1 MILRFETEFICDGI
15 TRKYRHGARMTGA
28 EETVRE
34 LPGFLSLPCSRQT
47 RASRRFRDVLGCN
60 FGNLHE
66 TSLTHRDVGGFSKD
80 ERTASVFKAS

>member
-34 LPGFLSLPCSRQT
+34 LPGYLSLPCSWQT
-47 RASRRFRDVLGCN
+47 RAP
-60 FGNLHE
+60 
-66 TSLTHRDVGGFSKD
+66 
-80 ERTASVFKAS
+80 